1 VVEED
6 EEAEEQILRRT
17 RRKATTVA
25 RNAAIRI
32 RDWRR
37 IVCMMTA
44 EWNE

>member
-17 RRKATTVA
+17 RRKATKVA
-25 RNAAIRI
+25 RNAAMRI
-32 RDWRR
+32 R

-44 EWNE
+44 DWNV